1 MVLAGA
7 LSLGMIFVY
16 ITFWLAVIGVISL
29 IAFILLKILAKPIF
43 IILSVILG
51 LLFLP
56 FIIFTVAG
64 FIIST
69 IIPLFI
75 AGVIA
80 AAVVYLVNS
89 AKNNKNNN
97 NATN

>member
-16 ITFWLAVIGVISL
+16 ITFWLVVIGAISL

-43 IILSVILG
+43 IILGVILG

-56 FIIFTVAG
+56 FIIFTLAG

-89 AKNNKNNN
+89 TRNNKNNN
-97 NATN
+97 NSTN

>member
-16 ITFWLAVIGVISL
+16 ITFWLVIIGAISL

-43 IILSVILG
+43 IILSIILG

-75 AGVIA
+75 AGAIA

-89 AKNNKNNN
+89 AKNNKKNNN
-97 NATN
+97 VIK

>member
-16 ITFWLAVIGVISL
+16 ITFWLVVIGAISL

-43 IILSVILG
+43 IILGVILG

-56 FIIFTVAG
+56 FIIFTLAG

-80 AAVVYLVNS
+80 AAVVYLVNGTR
-89 AKNNKNNN
+89 NNKNNN
-97 NATN
+97 NSTN